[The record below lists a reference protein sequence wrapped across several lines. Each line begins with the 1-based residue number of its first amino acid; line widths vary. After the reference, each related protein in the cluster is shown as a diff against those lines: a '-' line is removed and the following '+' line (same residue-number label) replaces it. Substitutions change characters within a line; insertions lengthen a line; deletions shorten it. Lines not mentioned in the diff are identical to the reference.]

1 MMCEGISTSQG
12 QQMRE
17 DSISSPSRNPVSFV
31 SLLPPIICAHI
42 CIHCHPFYL
51 TWKQKGTLPFHY
63 CSPFCPSGWWLR
75 IIVAL
80 KMAYGGPSPPHR
92 IWSTGHGCMVFC
104 FHFAFFIPPSRSHRL
119 PPFSNTSLP
128 IFTMGI
134 IAPTK
139 ARCSPVP
146 VVYIM
151 VSPNNVGVRKRDKR
165 ETWGQNWSSCQPAM
179 YKYIEGPIDDRI

>member
-1 MMCEGISTSQG
+1 MHTL
-12 QQMRE
+12 
-17 DSISSPSRNPVSFV
+17 SSFLLNMETKRNTPFPLLL
-31 SLLPPIICAHI
+31 SLLPIRMVI
-42 CIHCHPFYL
+42 
-51 TWKQKGTLPFHY
+51 THY
-63 CSPFCPSGWWLR
+63 RSF
-75 IIVAL
+75 L

-104 FHFAFFIPPSRSHRL
+104 FHFSFFIPPSRSHRL

-139 ARCSPVP
+139 TRCSPVP

-179 YKYIEGPIDDRI
+179 YKYIVGSIDDRI